1 MGILCDSRGLVSKII
16 VKNGEEK
23 SEFWQ
28 NYGLNAFA
36 CFVERQGD
44 NLIFFIR
51 FHSKSVDYDLA

>member
-16 VKNGEEK
+16 GKNGEEK

-28 NYGLNAFA
+28 NCGLNGFTY
-36 CFVERQGD
+36 FIERQGD
-44 NLIFFIR
+44 NLIFFIG